1 MEESTYMQEESTYLQ
16 EESTY
21 DSRKS
26 CINYLGASF

>member
-21 DSRKS
+21 DSRRS